1 MYFFGNFVARH
12 VRRGFLALGAGAV
25 LVALGG
31 SFQVAQA
38 QNSAAVLLAPQN
50 SGLEIFAEQGFDIEA
65 VHRLILSQTDLT
77 GEIHIDTVSQ
87 ITYAAYTN
95 ADDNNFIVIPEFC
108 SENGKCLGLVFQ
120 AFMPGGDFN
129 ASFAQLNS
137 LNSERPQGN
146 VFYDS
151 QSSTYVVQK
160 LSTNTAGIT
169 VGGMLAEFEIFQ
181 GYANAVASYL
191 AQITAT
197 TGKVVSND
205 LVSPET
211 MPAPALSVSLNDTA
225 AADATSM
232 SPKSMAVFEDMRANL
247 AADKIYFDKP
257 SP

>member
-1 MYFFGNFVARH
+1 MYVFGNFVTRRI
-12 VRRGFLALGAGAV
+12 RRGLSALGAGAL
-25 LVALGG
+25 LVVLGG

-38 QNSAAVLLAPQN
+38 QNSAAALLAPQK

-65 VHRLILSQTDLT
+65 VHRLILSETNLT
-77 GEIHIDTVSQ
+77 GEIYVDTASQ
-87 ITYAAYTN
+87 FTYAAYTN
-95 ADDNNFIVIPEFC
+95 ADNNTFIVIPEFC
-108 SENGKCLGLVFQ
+108 PKNGKCLGLVFK
-120 AFMPGGDFN
+120 AFMPGSNFN

-151 QSSTYVVQK
+151 QASTYVVQK
-160 LSTNTAGIT
+160 LSTNAAGIT